1 MVETDIHIPMVVR
14 GPRVPAGAVIEGVTS
29 HTDVA
34 TTILEIAGAPKSLD
48 GKAMPLSEDAVK
60 EFASEHA
67 AIEYWGIVSSSPSL
81 IMTEDTVLTENQAAP
96 EGLYGFHSIGNSETG
111 HPVGLYENNTY
122 KGLRL
127 VGEDYSLYYSV
138 WCTGEKEFYDLK
150 VGRTPSYYYY
160 FPIAAG

>member
-14 GPRVPAGAVIEGVTS
+14 GPRIPAGTAVEGVTS

-48 GKAMPLSEDAVK
+48 GKAMPLPEDTMK
-60 EFASEHA
+60 EFASEYA
-67 AIEYWGIVSSSPSL
+67 AIEYWGIVSLSPSL
-81 IMTEDTVLTENQAAP
+81 IMTEDTSLTENQAAS
-96 EGLYGFHSIGNSETG
+96 EGLYGFHRIGNSETG

-127 VGEDYSLYYSV
+127 IGEDYNLYYSV

-160 FPIAAG
+160 FQIAVR